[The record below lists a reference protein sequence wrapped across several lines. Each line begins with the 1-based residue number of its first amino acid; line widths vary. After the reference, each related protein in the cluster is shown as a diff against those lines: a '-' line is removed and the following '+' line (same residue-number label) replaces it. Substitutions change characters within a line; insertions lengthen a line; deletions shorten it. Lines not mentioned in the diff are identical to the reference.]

1 MYKYNVQLLY
11 AKTVFREAVKVR
23 KKLKG
28 RSAAVKVRFS
38 YVRYN
43 SIAWDGDAPSGPCMY
58 DGDGM
63 GVSLRGLQ
71 PHSGSGAGAP
81 AGVRGGAPRK
91 KNCEFWLHFG

>member
-1 MYKYNVQLLY
+1 MADRVVPRVIIRRPAAPGRTTQSTASRVPLSSAVHGYRKYMYSEYKYNVQLLY

-43 SIAWDGDAPSGPCMY
+43 SIGP
-58 DGDGM
+58 
-63 GVSLRGLQ
+63 LRG
-71 PHSGSGAGAP
+71 P
-81 AGVRGGAPRK
+81 
-91 KNCEFWLHFG
+91 

>member
-1 MYKYNVQLLY
+1 MAQMHRRALPVSLLTLRPVMTRPNYKYNVQLLY

-43 SIAWDGDAPSGPCMY
+43 SIGP
-58 DGDGM
+58 
-63 GVSLRGLQ
+63 LRG
-71 PHSGSGAGAP
+71 P
-81 AGVRGGAPRK
+81 
-91 KNCEFWLHFG
+91 

>member
-1 MYKYNVQLLY
+1 MGARPRAANPRKGGEDESARRAWGRTVFPCGYKYNVQLLY

-43 SIAWDGDAPSGPCMY
+43 SIGP
-58 DGDGM
+58 
-63 GVSLRGLQ
+63 LRG
-71 PHSGSGAGAP
+71 P
-81 AGVRGGAPRK
+81 
-91 KNCEFWLHFG
+91 